1 MTIAAVL
8 GHFSHGLVFF
18 SLGLT
23 VSFLHYRSRRISL
36 ARHLGWLGGF
46 AMGEALYAWYEI
58 LAMLLPA
65 GRFLPVVIPSI
76 VLASAYICLLIFGL
90 QTFMSEETYRRRSR
104 TLWLVLSAIL
114 LSAYVLALWG
124 FRVDEDVVARTTE
137 VLARYLLAFPGGVL
151 TAVGLRRQSYQSL
164 DGALRARIRPALRLI
179 EITMATFGLLNL
191 VMVPGVDKTV
201 SRLFGFHLIDSAVTG
216 WVWAAVGLGITI
228 GLGRSL
234 TTIQHEVETWVEGV
248 ERLQAMA
255 EDRER
260 IGRDLHDG
268 IIQSIYAAG
277 LLLESVIPVIHTDPD
292 RAQGQVG
299 RVIDNLN
306 YTIQDIR
313 RYIFDLRSDMPD
325 DDLQPGIEH
334 LLRDFHVNT
343 LLQTEFE
350 VAGTVRPI
358 HSMARR
364 RHILQ
369 IVREA
374 LANTAKHA
382 QARLVRVRLT
392 YDADSINLV
401 ISDDGVGME
410 KLLISKGYGLRNIRE
425 RTRLLDGTLRIES
438 APGAGV
444 TFDLTVP
451 YS

>member
-18 SLGLT
+18 TLGLT

-65 GRFLPVVIPSI
+65 GRLLPVVVPPI
-76 VLASAYICLLIFGL
+76 VLVSAYIGLLVFGL

-104 TLWLVLSAIL
+104 TLWLALSAIS

-124 FRVDEDVVARTTE
+124 FHVDENVVVRTTE

-151 TAVGLRRQSYQSL
+151 TAIGLRRQSYQSL
-164 DGALRARIRPALRLI
+164 DGMLRARIRPALRLI

-191 VMVPGVDKTV
+191 VMVPGVDRPV

-216 WVWAAVGLGITI
+216 WVWAAVGLGITV
-228 GLGRSL
+228 GLVRSL
-234 TTIQHEVETWVEGV
+234 TTIQHEIETWVEDV

-350 VAGTVRPI
+350 VVGAVRPI

-382 QARLVRVRLT
+382 QARWVRVRLT
-392 YDADSINLV
+392 YDTDSLNLV

>member
-18 SLGLT
+18 TLGLT

-65 GRFLPVVIPSI
+65 GRLLPVVVPPI
-76 VLASAYICLLIFGL
+76 VLVSAYIGLLVFGL

-104 TLWLVLSAIL
+104 TLWLALSAIS

-124 FRVDEDVVARTTE
+124 FHVDENVVVRTTE

-151 TAVGLRRQSYQSL
+151 TAIGLRRQSYQSL
-164 DGALRARIRPALRLI
+164 DGMLRARIRPALRLI

-191 VMVPGVDKTV
+191 VMVPGVDRPV

-216 WVWAAVGLGITI
+216 WVWAAVGLGITV
-228 GLGRSL
+228 GLVRSL
-234 TTIQHEVETWVEGV
+234 TTIQHEVETWVEDV

-350 VAGTVRPI
+350 VVGAVRPI

-382 QARLVRVRLT
+382 QARWVRVRLT
-392 YDADSINLV
+392 YDTDSLNLV

>member
-1 MTIAAVL
+1 M
-8 GHFSHGLVFF
+8 
-18 SLGLT
+18 
-23 VSFLHYRSRRISL
+23 
-36 ARHLGWLGGF
+36 
-46 AMGEALYAWYEI
+46 
-58 LAMLLPA
+58 
-65 GRFLPVVIPSI
+65 
-76 VLASAYICLLIFGL
+76 
-90 QTFMSEETYRRRSR
+90 
-104 TLWLVLSAIL
+104 
-114 LSAYVLALWG
+114 
-124 FRVDEDVVARTTE
+124 
-137 VLARYLLAFPGGVL
+137 L
-151 TAVGLRRQSYQSL
+151 TAIGLRRQSYQSL
-164 DGALRARIRPALRLI
+164 DGMLRARIRPALRLI

-191 VMVPGVDKTV
+191 VMVPGVDRPV

-216 WVWAAVGLGITI
+216 WVWAAVGLGITV
-228 GLGRSL
+228 GLVRSL
-234 TTIQHEVETWVEGV
+234 TTIQHEVETWVEDV

-350 VAGTVRPI
+350 VVGAVRPI

-382 QARLVRVRLT
+382 QARWVRVRLT
-392 YDADSINLV
+392 YDTDSLNLV

>member
-1 MTIAAVL
+1 
-8 GHFSHGLVFF
+8 
-18 SLGLT
+18 
-23 VSFLHYRSRRISL
+23 
-36 ARHLGWLGGF
+36 
-46 AMGEALYAWYEI
+46 
-58 LAMLLPA
+58 
-65 GRFLPVVIPSI
+65 
-76 VLASAYICLLIFGL
+76 
-90 QTFMSEETYRRRSR
+90 MSEETYRRRSR
-104 TLWLVLSAIL
+104 TLWLALSAIS

-124 FRVDEDVVARTTE
+124 FHVDENVVVRTTE

-151 TAVGLRRQSYQSL
+151 TAIGLRRQSYQSL
-164 DGALRARIRPALRLI
+164 DGMLRARIRPALRLI

-191 VMVPGVDKTV
+191 VMVPGVDRPV

-216 WVWAAVGLGITI
+216 WVWAAVGLGITV
-228 GLGRSL
+228 GLVRSL
-234 TTIQHEVETWVEGV
+234 TTIQHEVETWVEDV

-350 VAGTVRPI
+350 VVGAVRPI

-382 QARLVRVRLT
+382 QARWVRVRLT
-392 YDADSINLV
+392 YDTDSLNLV